1 VSDWS
6 DNDITEIL
14 LKVVLNTKTLTL
26 TQDNTQNM
34 LGVYYL
40 EIAILCIFNLS
51 RDLTLSQSA
60 IFLSEMM
67 TGDFTDVTEM

>member
-1 VSDWS
+1 
-6 DNDITEIL
+6 
-14 LKVVLNTKTLTL
+14 VVLYTKTLTL

>member
-1 VSDWS
+1 
-6 DNDITEIL
+6 
-14 LKVVLNTKTLTL
+14 VVLNTKTLTL

-67 TGDFTDVTEM
+67 TGDFNDVTEM

>member
-1 VSDWS
+1 M
-6 DNDITEIL
+6 
-14 LKVVLNTKTLTL
+14 VLNTKTLTL

-51 RDLTLSQSA
+51 
-60 IFLSEMM
+60 
-67 TGDFTDVTEM
+67 TEI

>member
-1 VSDWS
+1 M
-6 DNDITEIL
+6 
-14 LKVVLNTKTLTL
+14 VLNTKTLTL

-67 TGDFTDVTEM
+67 TGDFNDVTEM

>member
-1 VSDWS
+1 M
-6 DNDITEIL
+6 
-14 LKVVLNTKTLTL
+14 VLNTKTLTL

>member
-1 VSDWS
+1 
-6 DNDITEIL
+6 
-14 LKVVLNTKTLTL
+14 VVLNTKTLTL